1 MPIDPPPPAGPV
13 QAALLAKL
21 APTFTERFAESGEG
35 SLRVLE
41 GGEGPPLVLLHG
53 RGHAAITWFPLLPAL
68 ARRHRV
74 LAVDLPGFGRSAAP
88 RFEGAGFEA
97 GASYFAAPI
106 EGWLTREGI
115 VAPALIGHSLGGL
128 CAVELAL
135 RRRIEPRRLVII
147 GGMGLG
153 PAMSY
158 ASRLFFRVGPERLA
172 RRLGSTLFGR
182 LLGERDT
189 DDKARPAA
197 LNHELHAAH
206 RPSAARAFDALYPA
220 LGPVPHRLGRLGEV
234 EAPVLVLWGDQD
246 EVFPAPVA
254 IAAAA
259 AFPHAQLRI
268 EPLGHSPH
276 LEAPERVLPMILKFL
291 EGASAGAGSP
301 PPRTAPSPRPGG

>member
-1 MPIDPPPPAGPV
+1 MPIDTPPPLSGPV
-13 QAALLAKL
+13 QAALLADL

-35 SLRVLE
+35 PLRVLE
-41 GGEGPPLVLLHG
+41 GGEGSPLVLLHG

-97 GASYFAAPI
+97 GAAYFAAPI
-106 EGWLTREGI
+106 EAWLTREGI
-115 VAPALIGHSLGGL
+115 AAPALIGHSLGGL

-135 RRRIEPRRLVII
+135 RRRIEPRRLVLI

-153 PAMSY
+153 SAMSY

-172 RRLGSTLFGR
+172 RQLGATLFGR

-189 DDKARPAA
+189 EDNARAAA
-197 LNHELHAAH
+197 LNHELHAA
-206 RPSAARAFDALYPA
+206 RRRRFAARAFNALYPA
-220 LGPVPHRLGRLGEV
+220 LGPVPHRLGRLGEI
-234 EAPVLVLWGDQD
+234 EAPVLVLWGDRD

-259 AFPHAQLRI
+259 AFPHAELRI

-276 LEAPERVLPMILKFL
+276 IEAPERVLPAILEFL
-291 EGASAGAGSP
+291 EDAGSP
-301 PPRTAPSPRPGG
+301 DPALSP